1 MSAKADPELSM
12 LREMA
17 HQFANGELA
26 DTCQENDRFPLAP
39 LFSGVLKK
47 AREVGFFDLTVPEE
61 LEGGGKDMVALCLA
75 LQTLCRYD
83 AGIGGVVFTDALAK
97 EVLIASSDAA
107 ALADVISNAGDA
119 LESLIAFPSYRDPAE
134 GTSLAAVA
142 NEYGSYELSG
152 DIESV
157 VLAGVASTAVLPA
170 AVEGRPGYSFFVV
183 SLNGGGVTTGR
194 PVLSLGFRACPTGD
208 LALERAEA
216 RLVGKA
222 GEGAR
227 YFEAAAARMG
237 AAAAAISLGIMKGS
251 FETALEY
258 ARQRRQGGREIVN
271 WSEVRRILADMA
283 IRTRVA
289 DMLVFEAGCAVEE
302 KDECWEQSSRAASLA
317 VGRMA
322 CELTEDGIQVL
333 GGNGYMEDYGQEKRF
348 RDARQAQSL
357 LGLVPR
363 RKLEYVRRVVDGESE
378 Y

>member
-12 LREMA
+12 LCEMA
-17 HQFANGELA
+17 HQFAGGELA

-39 LFSGVLKK
+39 VFSGVLEK
-47 AREVGFFDLTVPEE
+47 AREVGFFDLTMPEE
-61 LEGGGKDMVALCLA
+61 LEGGGMDMVALCLA

-83 AGIGGVVFTDALAK
+83 ASIGGVVFTDALAK
-97 EVLIASSDAA
+97 EILVASADAA
-107 ALADVISNAGDA
+107 ALTDVLSREGDA
-119 LESLIAFPSYRDPAE
+119 LQSLIAFPSYRDPSEA
-134 GTSLAAVA
+134 TSLTAVA
-142 NEYGSYELSG
+142 ADGGSYTLIG

-157 VLAGVASTAVLPA
+157 VLAGIASTLVLPA
-170 AVEGRPGYSFFVV
+170 AIEGQDGYSFFTIDLSGSGITVSSPVV
-183 SLNGGGVTTGR
+183 C
-194 PVLSLGFRACPTGD
+194 LGLRACPAAD
-208 LALERAEA
+208 LSLDGAAA

-222 GEGAR
+222 GEGAK
-227 YFEAAAARMG
+227 YFDAAAARMG
-237 AAAAAISLGIMKGS
+237 AAAAAMSLGIMKGS
-251 FETALEY
+251 FEEALEY

-283 IRTRVA
+283 VKTRVA

-302 KDECWEQSSRAASLA
+302 KEKEWEQSSRAASLV
-317 VGRMA
+317 VGQMA
-322 CELTEDGIQVL
+322 CEMTEDGIQVL

-348 RDARQAQSL
+348 RDARQAQTL